1 MDHGGEREDCISM
14 HRYGEGRG
22 VREGVG
28 KEGEVRRGG
37 GRKGEEGGK
46 GGEGGRGGKGRREER
61 GGGGRER
68 WEEEAYSSFVMVQLG
83 SLSVASRSNICTP
96 VRASK

>member
-1 MDHGGEREDCISM
+1 MER
-14 HRYGEGRG
+14 GEGRG

-28 KEGEVRRGG
+28 KEGEVGRGG
-37 GRKGEEGGK
+37 GRK
-46 GGEGGRGGKGRREER
+46 